1 MTYPVALVTQ
11 GREVL
16 VVGAGRVGATRA
28 RQLVDAG
35 ARVTVVARDVLA
47 PLPPNI
53 TVRRRRYRR
62 RDARRAFLVVA
73 ATGDAR
79 LNDRMVRDVESRH
92 GLINVVDDPQRSSV
106 FFMAQHRRGEVCVA
120 VTTGGSSPWLAGHV
134 RDLVAAAL
142 PEDLADIA
150 RGLGEERRRL
160 HAQGRSSE
168 GVDWARVL
176 ARYRDGN

>member
-53 TVRRRRYRR
+53 TVRRRRYR
-62 RDARRAFLVVA
+62 
-73 ATGDAR
+73 
-79 LNDRMVRDVESRH
+79 
-92 GLINVVDDPQRSSV
+92 
-106 FFMAQHRRGEVCVA
+106 
-120 VTTGGSSPWLAGHV
+120 
-134 RDLVAAAL
+134 
-142 PEDLADIA
+142 
-150 RGLGEERRRL
+150 
-160 HAQGRSSE
+160 
-168 GVDWARVL
+168 
-176 ARYRDGN
+176 